1 MSDQRTF
8 QLVIEHCENDY
19 RSRCSLTVILL
30 VKLGEGML
38 PLRFFDDRGT
48 ALCLGRTYQAN
59 ENFDTQVNTCMR
71 IEQLSQILD
80 QGKTD
85 KATVSNADRMS
96 NAIRKVLNEDARL
109 MSEGKEAYEEARRKD
124 FEMKRQEDMRSN
136 RKMTFTE
143 MVNRY
148 L

>member
-1 MSDQRTF
+1 
-8 QLVIEHCENDY
+8 
-19 RSRCSLTVILL
+19 
-30 VKLGEGML
+30 
-38 PLRFFDDRGT
+38 
-48 ALCLGRTYQAN
+48 
-59 ENFDTQVNTCMR
+59 MR
-71 IEQLSQILD
+71 IEQLSQILV

-85 KATVSNADRMS
+85 KATVSNADRMRH
-96 NAIRKVLNEDARL
+96 AISKVLNEDARL

>member
-1 MSDQRTF
+1 
-8 QLVIEHCENDY
+8 
-19 RSRCSLTVILL
+19 
-30 VKLGEGML
+30 
-38 PLRFFDDRGT
+38 
-48 ALCLGRTYQAN
+48 
-59 ENFDTQVNTCMR
+59 MR

-85 KATVSNADRMS
+85 KATVSNADRM
-96 NAIRKVLNEDARL
+96 NDAIRKVLNEDSRL
-109 MSEGKEAYEEARRKD
+109 MSEGKEAYEEARRRD
-124 FEMKRQEDMRSN
+124 FERKCQEDMRSN